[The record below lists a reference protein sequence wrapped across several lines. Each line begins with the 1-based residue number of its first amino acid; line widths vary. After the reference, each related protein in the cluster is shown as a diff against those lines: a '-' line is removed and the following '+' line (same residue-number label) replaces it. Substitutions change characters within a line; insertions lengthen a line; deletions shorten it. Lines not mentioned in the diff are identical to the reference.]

1 MVRTQGSTEPSAPSL
16 ALGGTRVRQA
26 ADRERTIVTM
36 SALYGLPHV
45 PPHVPSAG
53 CTWEDRRQH
62 RAIWVFALLSLATAM
77 GAALAWWA
85 GAGVLLVAVVVWLG
99 CLCGTY
105 LLSMVRLRRCR
116 ARGVRP
122 GRRRLRA

>member
-1 MVRTQGSTEPSAPSL
+1 M
-16 ALGGTRVRQA
+16 RQA
-26 ADRERTIVTM
+26 AGRERTIVTM
-36 SALYGLPHV
+36 FALYGLPPV

-62 RAIWVFALLSLATAM
+62 RTIWVFALLSLAAAT
-77 GAALAWWA
+77 GAVLAWWA

-105 LLSMVRLRRCR
+105 LLSMVRLRCCR
-116 ARGVRP
+116 ARGRTAWTVSSEGVRMLGP
-122 GRRRLRA
+122 P